1 MQGMAL
7 TPEARREIVEEARNR
22 ALREIGKPVAELNGE
37 EKRALGSL
45 AKDYALE
52 MLKEAHDFKLRLADL
67 DPEAFSFEKVFANDL
82 QGSPYA
88 QNVEKSNNEAEIDE
102 AIWDDAEEVAGEV
115 AQKFSKKTPTK
126 KYSDLDDFLKNGIE
140 KGKSTF
146 FDFGELS
153 PQAVERIKNDT
164 GVDLKGYVHTLQG
177 YGIMHGE
184 NRHSSR
190 DETYSGQIPITREDW
205 KLADKIVNEFDKVE
219 KSPKKNLLNNEV
231 LIFQKQIGD
240 EIYYVAEIRTGRKK
254 LVSATMYK
262 HKAKK
267 EGDHTNLKSLKG
279 LQFTSD
285 NALVPS
291 PNYGQS
297 QNFSENQEKNAKYSK
312 NFEEDAENADLG
324 GDLPQG
330 KGAPLVFKQILK
342 SKLPLP
348 KRFREGKVAG
358 IGDIRRW
365 VAEAMGININLETDA
380 GAKYAGVYTTPS
392 DTIHL
397 RGDNI
402 NSLRVLLIPSSL
414 AAAVSMRIALVVLR
428 RF

>member
-1 MQGMAL
+1 M
-7 TPEARREIVEEARNR
+7 
-22 ALREIGKPVAELNGE
+22 K
-37 EKRALGSL
+37 
-45 AKDYALE
+45 
-52 MLKEAHDFKLRLADL
+52 
-67 DPEAFSFEKVFANDL
+67 
-82 QGSPYA
+82 
-88 QNVEKSNNEAEIDE
+88 
-102 AIWDDAEEVAGEV
+102 
-115 AQKFSKKTPTK
+115 
-126 KYSDLDDFLKNGIE
+126 
-140 KGKSTF
+140 
-146 FDFGELS
+146 
-153 PQAVERIKNDT
+153 
-164 GVDLKGYVHTLQG
+164 
-177 YGIMHGE
+177 
-184 NRHSSR
+184 
-190 DETYSGQIPITREDW
+190 
-205 KLADKIVNEFDKVE
+205 
-219 KSPKKNLLNNEV
+219 NEV
-231 LIFQKQIGD
+231 LIFQKKIGD
-240 EIYYVAEIRTGRKK
+240 EIYYVAEVRTGRKK

-262 HKAKK
+262 HKIK
-267 EGDHTNLKSLKG
+267 EGPLQPEYPSQATRSRPKPSL
-279 LQFTSD
+279 D
-285 NALVPS
+285 PS
-291 PNYGQS
+291 LNSEQS
-297 QNFSENQEKNAKYSK
+297 ENFSENQEKNAKYSK

-342 SKLPLP
+342 PKLPLP

>member
-1 MQGMAL
+1 MLRTQAPRTRKTARVRKFIPFNPFRVRLESETSEDWNREYVDYNGKVLRDAVLMDREQGNTFYSNKKEA
-7 TPEARREIVEEARNR
+7 EENADAVARRE
-22 ALREIGKPVAELNGE
+22 P
-37 EKRALGSL
+37 SL
-45 AKDYALE
+45 PSYISS
-52 MLKEAHDFKLRLADL
+52 ADS
-67 DPEAFSFEKVFANDL
+67 E
-82 QGSPYA
+82 
-88 QNVEKSNNEAEIDE
+88 
-102 AIWDDAEEVAGEV
+102 
-115 AQKFSKKTPTK
+115 
-126 KYSDLDDFLKNGIE
+126 
-140 KGKSTF
+140 
-146 FDFGELS
+146 
-153 PQAVERIKNDT
+153 
-164 GVDLKGYVHTLQG
+164 
-177 YGIMHGE
+177 
-184 NRHSSR
+184 
-190 DETYSGQIPITREDW
+190 
-205 KLADKIVNEFDKVE
+205 
-219 KSPKKNLLNNEV
+219 
-231 LIFQKQIGD
+231 
-240 EIYYVAEIRTGRKK
+240 
-254 LVSATMYK
+254 
-262 HKAKK
+262 
-267 EGDHTNLKSLKG
+267 
-279 LQFTSD
+279 
-285 NALVPS
+285 
-291 PNYGQS
+291 QS
-297 QNFSENQEKNAKYSK
+297 ENFSENQEKNAKYSK